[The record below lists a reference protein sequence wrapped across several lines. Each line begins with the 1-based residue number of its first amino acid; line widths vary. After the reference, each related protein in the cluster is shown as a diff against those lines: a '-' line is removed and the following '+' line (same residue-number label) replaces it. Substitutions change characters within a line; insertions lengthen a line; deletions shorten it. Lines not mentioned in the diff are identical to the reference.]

1 MNKILTLIVLFN
13 FCLTVKLVAQSNQTV
28 RNGVLA
34 NVANFPGGCS
44 YTWTNS
50 NPAIGLPVSGTGD
63 IPAFTAVNTGSTPIT
78 ATITATPLP
87 GGFAYISNVN
97 SNTVSV
103 ISIAENRVVATI
115 PVQNSPIGV
124 AASTDGKRVYV
135 VNSSPGSVSVINTAT
150 NTVIANVGVNGY
162 SYGLCVSN
170 DGSRV
175 YAANYNQKTISV
187 INTVTNTLINT
198 ISVGLNPLPTG
209 YGPYCIC
216 ISPDGTRLYVTE
228 YDSGNH
234 LPGLVTVINTL
245 TNSVVAQITVGNQPE
260 GITINSDGSR
270 VYVANSQTGSV
281 AVINTLTNAVIEN
294 IPVGYYP
301 RGICLSPDGKKM
313 YTRDGGTVELV
324 ETDLATKATLRTSFA
339 GAGSIG
345 IGLSSDGTFAY
356 VPNQANNN
364 VAVINTKTNTVVT
377 YIPVQTQP
385 MAVGNFITAGI
396 ACSPITFTITVNPDP
411 TLTIGPVTGNIVT
424 CEQTVSSAMQQF
436 EISGTYLTGS
446 VTLSRSGIF
455 TPSTAD
461 GGNGGSLIIE
471 PVNGTLAPT
480 IVYVNTSGTSAGVK
494 TGAIGVSSPGVGTKY
509 ADVSAFID
517 VRPSADPLPDVKFNI
532 GANVSD
538 ITFLGN
544 ADKYRW
550 INSNPA
556 IGLPASGIGTSLGAF
571 TAASNSD
578 LPVVATI
585 TVIPVNNSACEG
597 VPVYFNIT
605 VENDP
610 TLTVSA
616 VSGAIAGCFGVT
628 STGTQQFQLSGR
640 YLKQDATVN
649 APQGFAVSTTSN
661 SGYATT
667 VNLRAVNGVLSS
679 TTIYVKSTAT
689 AAQGANNDD
698 IVISTLGSPVKT
710 VAVSSMVY
718 ATPLV
723 NAVASQQLKAKTSTY
738 PISFSGTADQY
749 RWTNSN
755 TAIGLAS
762 SGTGDISAFTAI
774 NNSNTNLTAVINVTP
789 INTSGCEGA
798 PITFNIVVEP
808 IVKPALIL
816 PNAFTPNGDGVNDTW
831 VIENIAEYP
840 KVTVKI
846 YNRLGTIV
854 FSSQGYSQPWNGR
867 SGNTN
872 LPTGTYYYLIDT
884 NEKKVFSGYL
894 SVVR

>member
-28 RNGVLA
+28 RNGVVA

-50 NPAIGLPVSGTGD
+50 NPAIGLPASGTGD

-78 ATITATPLP
+78 ATITATPAA
-87 GGFAYISNVN
+87 GATVGKFAYIP
-97 SNTVSV
+97 NTDSYTLSAV
-103 ISIAENRVVATI
+103 SIADNRVVATLRADAN
-115 PVQNSPIGV
+115 PSAMAVSP
-124 AASTDGKRVYV
+124 DGKLVYMS
-135 VNSSPGSVSVINTAT
+135 NSGSSTITVISTET
-150 NTVIANVGVNGY
+150 NTIVTKINLSGG
-162 SYGLCVSN
+162 SFGLCVSA

-175 YAANYNQKTISV
+175 YATNFGRKTVDVIDAATNTIISTLPAGQTPYGIVCTPDGSRLYIVNYISDQTIPTYVTVVNTLTGSIEAQIGVGILAAEGITINKNGSRVYVSNPVSNSVSVISTASNTVVDNITGLSGPKGIVLSPDDTKLYTKNAVTYQLMETDLLTNTTTAFGQAGRGSLGIDLTADGVLAYVVNYLDDNVSV
-187 INTVTNTLINT
+187 INTVT
-198 ISVGLNPLPTG
+198 
-209 YGPYCIC
+209 
-216 ISPDGTRLYVTE
+216 R
-228 YDSGNH
+228 
-234 LPGLVTVINTL
+234 VTVAT
-245 TNSVVAQITVGNQPE
+245 
-260 GITINSDGSR
+260 
-270 VYVANSQTGSV
+270 
-281 AVINTLTNAVIEN
+281 
-294 IPVGYYP
+294 IPVERRPMTMG
-301 RGICLSPDGKKM
+301 RFISN
-313 YTRDGGTVELV
+313 GTSC
-324 ETDLATKATLRTSFA
+324 R
-339 GAGSIG
+339 
-345 IGLSSDGTFAY
+345 
-356 VPNQANNN
+356 
-364 VAVINTKTNTVVT
+364 
-377 YIPVQTQP
+377 
-385 MAVGNFITAGI
+385 
-396 ACSPITFTITVNPDP
+396 PITFTITVNPDP

-424 CEQTVSSAMQQF
+424 CAQTVSSAMQQF
-436 EISGTYLTGS
+436 EISGTYLTGN

-494 TGAIGVSSPGVGTKY
+494 TGAIGVSSPGVVTKY

-556 IGLPASGIGTSLGAF
+556 IGLPASGIGNSLGAF

-610 TLTVSA
+610 TLTVGA
-616 VSGAIAGCFGVT
+616 VSGTIAGCFGVT

-640 YLKQDATVN
+640 YLKQDVTVN

-667 VNLRAVNGVLSS
+667 VNLRAVNGVLSG
-679 TTIYVKSTAT
+679 TTIYIKSTTT
-689 AAQGANNDD
+689 AAQGANNGD

-723 NAVASQQLKAKTSTY
+723 NAVASQQLKAKTSIY

-749 RWTNSN
+749 KWTNSN
-755 TAIGLAS
+755 PAMGLAA
-762 SGTGDISAFTAI
+762 SGTGDINAFTAI
-774 NNSNTNLTAVINVTP
+774 SNSDKNLTAVINVTP
-789 INTSGCEGA
+789 INATGCEGA